1 MIKHHD
7 LGGEVEDSV
16 GWLVLGVRGE
26 LSTLDVDLDVE
37 ANVIFGACL
46 RETRGAS
53 PRTSPGERMSN
64 N

>member
-1 MIKHHD
+1 MIERHD

-16 GWLVLGVRGE
+16 GWLVMESGE